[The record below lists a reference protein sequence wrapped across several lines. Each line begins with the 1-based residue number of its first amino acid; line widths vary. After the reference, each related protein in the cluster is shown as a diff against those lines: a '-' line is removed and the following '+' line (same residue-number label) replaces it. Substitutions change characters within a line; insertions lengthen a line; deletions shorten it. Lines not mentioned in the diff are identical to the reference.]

1 MQCARYDSTSIGSSR
16 VTQLTVFLSQRSKL
30 LAFFLHI
37 GLGGSAFFTSY
48 MAIQTLLLVRY
59 AWTEKQMQKAEYA
72 FFGWGLVGPLTTGI
86 WAAAEGLFHP
96 FLLGACWINSAV
108 EDCPVEHEQR
118 GPLLDE
124 YCNDAIPADRLLIY
138 QMVFAYAWIMLGLL
152 MILFSM
158 VSLYLFVRKRE
169 RQAARWSQNA
179 SDGRQQKRVLT
190 KSIAIIAAY
199 LFTWTPTI
207 VLLTPAVD
215 PRAPGVAIIPGTSN
229 LRVVVVVALV
239 RCTHCL
245 SRSGLN
251 SAFTRILQR
260 SHLFWL
266 C

>member
-1 MQCARYDSTSIGSSR
+1 
-16 VTQLTVFLSQRSKL
+16 
-30 LAFFLHI
+30 
-37 GLGGSAFFTSY
+37 
-48 MAIQTLLLVRY
+48 
-59 AWTEKQMQKAEYA
+59 
-72 FFGWGLVGPLTTGI
+72 
-86 WAAAEGLFHP
+86 
-96 FLLGACWINSAV
+96 
-108 EDCPVEHEQR
+108 
-118 GPLLDE
+118 
-124 YCNDAIPADRLLIY
+124 
-138 QMVFAYAWIMLGLL
+138 MVFAYAWIMLGLL